1 MGGREP
7 MERLALDIKELKDIL
22 DEAYIYLSNANEHI
36 LLTFKIFQLEM
47 MTTSNG

>member
-1 MGGREP
+1 
-7 MERLALDIKELKDIL
+7 MERLVPDIKKPKDIL
-22 DEAYIYLSNANEHI
+22 DEAYTQSSNANVHI